1 MMEKE
6 SNGQKRKKGKLLRIV
21 SWTLF
26 GLVLLLVLV
35 GLLLQTPW
43 GGKLVLKKAG
53 DLIQSKTGL
62 TLQADRLRL
71 NIFRL
76 KATISGVKLTGSE
89 KSQLPV
95 ESISCDRLTFQSGW
109 STVTGGEL
117 RVKNLE
123 LIKPVI
129 KLKSPAAGSETG
141 ETIPAPESEAGRSPG
156 FSFRIDNFRLEQ
168 GAFSFEEPATPLSL
182 SLNGLV
188 ASVRF
193 DDTSNFHQ
201 ASITGQSGS
210 LSLGRGIAKITG
222 LEVRTTLNQEKIK
235 LEKLSLSTEQTAL
248 DISGTVENYL
258 ETPRLNLKTAGHLGL
273 SELTSLLEPGDRYAG
288 DLNWDLA
295 ITGTTAR
302 PEVSGKV
309 AGGGL
314 KLYGLTPVDLALNI
328 VPAGEAA
335 HLVKAEV
342 GYHGGKIFLE
352 GKVPPGVAGDL
363 QASVNLQQLD
373 LRLLQAF
380 LPDFP
385 VELASEISGRLELRA
400 RQLSAEAI
408 EGQAELKLKP
418 HFPAE
423 TATRRPAV
431 TVSGDLNL
439 NYAAG
444 LLNVNKLNLNLL
456 SSQLELRGKLEQL
469 ETISGQLRWKLD
481 DLKSVIQAI
490 QSSGLP
496 EIAAGLEQQLAAL
509 DSLNGSVLLNLQ
521 LSGKLNRP
529 QFNLV
534 LNGENLGFRQIGLPV
549 LEIKADG
556 SLQNINLGR
565 LLARFDRGQIE
576 ATGSLRQLTAAR
588 EMVFKLDGQ
597 LEISDLDITQ
607 FSGLVDAESRQYLN
621 GLLSGKV
628 ILAGTTARPGAN
640 FQVAVTGTEV
650 GNLHLEKLEVS
661 GDYSPE
667 GLKLQ
672 KIDLQL
678 GEDGQLQ
685 GQLSFNPRSGEIG
698 AELTGSKLRA
708 GLFQAWLPA
717 LNAGLLDL
725 RLTASGSLKSP
736 VADLKI
742 TGQGFMVD
750 RVWFPYFELKATSD
764 GRLARATFNVPRFN
778 LNLESELELKEP
790 YFLSGLIL
798 VKDLPLSS
806 LAGLLPE
813 VEETSPLVALSATT
827 RFSVPLNRPEKLEA
841 DFKFE
846 NFDFAG
852 LAVLIPSLQSL
863 KPGGRADGRVQLK
876 GFAPDLEGMELRL
889 EIPSLNLQLGGN
901 EIRNEG
907 PLTVQLRERKLLV
920 SSFILNS
927 GRSRF
932 SLGGGA
938 ELKDPKNPVLDFS
951 LNGDLDL
958 SDFGAWLSGMQ
969 VGGKLQLQAA
979 VRGDLE
985 EPLIEGSGSMNEVF
999 LRMQDLPLILSNTT
1013 ARFRVDNSQLVL
1025 DRLEGQANSGSF
1037 SGAGRALFGQN
1048 FSLTSA
1054 RLDFNLNDFD
1064 FNYPQGFNSLSG
1076 ASLVLSKDRRG
1087 WSLSGDLS
1095 ILNASYRQDFYPST
1109 QGLRMAL
1116 SKVSPVGTEYPAFLY
1131 DLPLDIN
1138 IRTVENIIVKNNLA
1152 DLELKA
1158 NLNLKGTI
1166 PAPILSG
1173 RAENAYSG
1181 ELVIGERKYTVER
1194 LRVDFLGRENLEPNL
1209 DIFLKSTVYDG
1220 EEEIEVSLVMSG
1232 TPSDLKF
1239 SLTSVPSR
1247 SQEDLASLLLTGK
1260 SLREVQGSALNT
1272 ISSQLVQHF
1281 SSPLA
1286 SPVTRTLKKWLRAE
1300 DVILEPLNIAT
1311 LQDPGARLTIRKRM
1325 TRDFAV
1331 TYSIDL
1337 TNSQYQTW
1345 ILDYRL
1351 KRNFSARG
1359 FRRDDGVVGLN
1370 LRHRINFGQRA
1381 QTGSQ
1386 DKIIKKKLS
1395 GIEISGEPI
1404 YTEKEV
1410 SRALK
1415 LKPGRSYRT
1424 AAFRQAR
1431 NRLEAFYRKRG
1442 YLNARIEDELLE
1454 SGQDSLALQLDIKA
1468 GQPVSFQF
1476 AGDKLPARA
1485 RKKALNSWVGRLP
1498 EDANLYQ
1505 LKAVLLNELNRRGY
1519 YQAEVELVKKAEP
1532 GQTIFEVST
1541 RLNGKWKI
1549 GSFRLTGDPVFK
1561 EPVIKAIVSNYFGA
1575 KARGLWN
1582 LIYDSRIALELIE
1595 YYYQENGYPS
1605 PKIEPPVVE
1614 ANTAKRLL
1622 DLTLKIE
1629 AGPKSQVNS
1638 LEVKGNTRFQ
1648 TAELEAILNLKPGQT
1663 FSWPALNEDRTV
1675 LLNRYRS
1682 AGFKDA
1688 RVEIEAR
1695 PVDGGA
1701 DYDVRI
1707 NIEEGPV
1714 YTISSVDIEGARR
1727 SKTSFVLNESG
1738 LKPGE
1743 PVSLERLAQAQK
1755 NLYDAATFQAV
1766 NVSSEAENTQEHKEK
1781 VLVQVREMPWLSLTY
1796 GLQYNTDTKFE
1807 GFAQL
1812 DFNNLFGR
1820 GWNSLLYFRANQRQ
1834 QDARATLRIPYIFSR
1849 KMESLLSVYYRKDIR
1864 DLFITEEVGASF
1876 QQKIMIVRGFDLSW
1890 VYRLSRIHDYEKEP
1904 SWPFPYDVRITSS
1917 ELSLLLSRDTRD
1929 DRFDPKHGT
1938 LLTSS
1943 LSYAPRYLGSD
1954 LNYVRSF
1961 TQFTMYKSL
1970 LPGVVWASCYRLGLA
1985 SAFGEVLIPSKRF
1998 FAGGGTSIRG
2008 FKLDAVGPID
2018 IWTGLPEGGEAMLV
2032 TNQELRFPI
2041 YKIFRGVVFL
2051 DAGNVYS
2058 RLSDFNPGR
2067 LRTGAGLGLRI
2078 DSPLGL
2084 VRIDYGFNLKPRFD
2098 EPRSTLFISIG
2109 QAF

>member
-6 SNGQKRKKGKLLRIV
+6 SNGQKRKKGKLPRIV
-21 SWTLF
+21 SWTLL

-53 DLIQSKTGL
+53 DLVKSKTGL

-95 ESISCDRLTFQSGW
+95 ELISCDRLTFQSGW
-109 STVTGGEL
+109 STIAGGEL
-117 RVKNLE
+117 RIKNLE

-129 KLKSPAAGSETG
+129 KLKSSAARPETG
-141 ETIPAPESEAGRSPG
+141 ETITVPGPETGRSSG
-156 FSFRIDNFRLEQ
+156 FSFRIDRFHLEE

-182 SLNGLV
+182 SLIKLV

-193 DDTSNFHQ
+193 DEKNNFHQ
-201 ASITGQSGS
+201 ADLTGQSGS
-210 LSLGRGIAKITG
+210 LSLGQGMAQITG
-222 LEVRTTLNQEKIK
+222 LEVRATFNQENIK
-235 LEKLSLSTEQTAL
+235 LERLSLSTEQTVL
-248 DISGTVENYL
+248 DISGTVESYL
-258 ETPRLNLKTAGHLGL
+258 ETPRLNLKTTGHLGL
-273 SELTSLLEPGDRYAG
+273 SELSSLLEPGDRYAG
-288 DLNWDLA
+288 DLNLDLA
-295 ITGTTAR
+295 LSGTTAR
-302 PEVSGKV
+302 PEVSGKI
-309 AGGGL
+309 AGENL
-314 KLYGLTPVDLALNI
+314 KLYGLTPVDLAINI
-328 VPAGEAA
+328 VPDRQAA

-342 GYHGGKIFLE
+342 GCRGGKISLE
-352 GKVPPGVAGDL
+352 SQVPPGFKGAF
-363 QASVNLQQLD
+363 QAILSLHQFD

-400 RQLSAEAI
+400 PKLSAGAI
-408 EGQAELKLKP
+408 EGQAELKLTP
-418 HFPAE
+418 YFPGQIAKN
-423 TATRRPAV
+423 RPAV
-431 TVSGDLNL
+431 PVSGDLSLSYVGGSLGINRLNL
-439 NYAAG
+439 G
-444 LLNVNKLNLNLL
+444 LLN
-456 SSQLELRGKLEQL
+456 SQLELRGKLEQL

-496 EIAAGLEQQLAAL
+496 EIAAGLKQQLSAL
-509 DSLNGSVLLNLQ
+509 DSLNGSALLNLQ
-521 LSGKLNRP
+521 LSGKLSRP

-534 LNGENLGFRQIGLPV
+534 LNGSNLEFRQVSLPG

-556 SLQNINLGR
+556 NLKNINLGR
-565 LLARFDRGQIE
+565 LLARFDHGQIE
-576 ATGSLRQLTAAR
+576 AAGSFRAMAATR
-588 EMVFKLDGQ
+588 ETVLKLDGR
-597 LEISDLDITQ
+597 LEISDLDLSQ
-607 FSGLVDAESRQYLN
+607 FSGWLEEESRQYLN
-621 GLLSGKV
+621 GLLSGSV
-628 ILAGTTARPGAN
+628 TLTGTTARPGAN

-661 GDYSPE
+661 GEYSPG

-672 KIDLQL
+672 KVDLRL

-685 GQLSFNPRSGEIG
+685 GELSFNPHSGEIG
-698 AELTGSKLRA
+698 AELAGSKLRA

-717 LNAGLLDL
+717 INSGLVDL
-725 RLTASGSLKSP
+725 ELKASGPWKSP

-790 YFLSGLIL
+790 YLLSGLIL

-827 RFSVPLNRPEKLEA
+827 RFSLPLNRPEKLEA

-852 LAVLIPSLQSL
+852 LAVLMPSLQSL
-863 KPGGRADGRVQLK
+863 KPGGRADGRVELK
-876 GFAPDLEGMELRL
+876 GFSPDLEGMELRL

-907 PLTVQLRERKLLV
+907 SLTVQLRERKLRV

-969 VGGKLQLQAA
+969 VGGKLQLKAT

-1013 ARFRVDNSQLVL
+1013 GRFRVDNSQLVL
-1025 DRLEGQANSGSF
+1025 DRLEGQANAGSF
-1037 SGAGRALFGQN
+1037 SGTGRALFGQN

-1054 RLDFNLNDFD
+1054 RLDFNLRDFD

-1220 EEEIEVSLVMSG
+1220 EEEVEVSLVMSG

-1286 SPVTRTLKKWLRAE
+1286 SPVTRTLKKWLKAE

-1351 KRNFSARG
+1351 KRNFSTRG

-1381 QTGSQ
+1381 EIGSQ
-1386 DKIIKKKLS
+1386 DKIIKKELS
-1395 GIEISGEPI
+1395 GIEISGE
-1404 YTEKEV
+1404 TVFDEKEIG
-1410 SRALK
+1410 RALK
-1415 LKPGRSYRT
+1415 LKTGRSYRT

-1442 YLNARIEDELLE
+1442 YLNARIEDELVE
-1454 SGQDSLALQLDIKA
+1454 AGQNSLVLQLDIKA
-1468 GQPVSFQF
+1468 GQSVSFRF
-1476 AGDKLPARA
+1476 IGDKIPARA

-1498 EDANLYQ
+1498 EEANLYQ

-1519 YQAEVELVKKAEP
+1519 YQAEVDLVRKPEP
-1532 GQTIFEVST
+1532 GQTIYEVST

-1575 KARGLWN
+1575 RARGLWN
-1582 LIYDSRIALELIE
+1582 LVYDRRIALELIE
-1595 YYYQENGYPS
+1595 YFYQENGYLS
-1605 PKIEPPVVE
+1605 PKIEPPVIE

-1622 DLTLKIE
+1622 DMTLKIE

-1714 YTISSVDIEGARR
+1714 YTVSSIDIDGARR
-1727 SKTSFVLNESG
+1727 SKASFVLKESG

-1766 NVSSEAENTQEHKEK
+1766 NVSSESENTPEHQEK

-1904 SWPFPYDVRITSS
+1904 SWPFPYDVRMTSS

-1961 TQFTMYKSL
+1961 TQFTVYKSL

-2041 YKIFRGVVFL
+2041 YKIFRGVLFL

-2058 RLSDFNPGR
+2058 QLSDFNPGR